1 MGACRT
7 IRIMIVEKRFL
18 PLYIGLFSIF
28 ALFGISMTVIG
39 ATLPKIFVDF
49 GWSYTTAGAIIAA
62 GSIGYFLSSYLAGIF
77 LSALGL
83 RLTLSLSLLLIFAG
97 LEFFAATPVPWL
109 NMLLYFIVGVGQGG
123 IELSVNWATLRM
135 EGAGGGRAMS
145 LMHGA
150 FSIGAVVGPLIIAIL
165 ISAHLEWTLIYR
177 GIGVLFLAIAV
188 FMQFM
193 PLAALG
199 KDRGH
204 IAGGSR
210 RDLFRHPA
218 YWLGFF
224 ALFVYVGVELGISN
238 WVAEYFVRV
247 FGAPIATGSFMVSL
261 FWAGLLIGRFGVP
274 FFQATIKREKI
285 FIVLSVLMALS
296 VIALASIGFI
306 NNGKIASVIAGVLVI
321 FAGFGCSIIY
331 PNIMS
336 IIGDL
341 FPHTQSEAVGFAAMG
356 GGMGGFVFPYLMS
369 AVSAAWGIR
378 TGFMIYALFSLV
390 IVALNVSLVRAEA
403 RAGSE
408 KNNSALQYLDSS
420 PSS

>member
-1 MGACRT
+1 
-7 IRIMIVEKRFL
+7 MIVEKRFL

-123 IELSVNWATLRM
+123 IELSVDWATLRM
-135 EGAGGGRAMS
+135 EGPGGSRAMS

-261 FWAGLLIGRFGVP
+261 FWAGLLVGRFGVP
-274 FFQATIKREKI
+274 FLQAIIKREKI

-296 VIALASIGFI
+296 VIALASIGFM

-369 AVSAAWGIR
+369 AISAAWGIR
-378 TGFMIYALFSLV
+378 TGFMTYALFSLV

-403 RAGSE
+403 RAGTE
-408 KNNSALQYLDSS
+408 KK
-420 PSS
+420 

>member
-1 MGACRT
+1 M
-7 IRIMIVEKRFL
+7 RIMIVEKRFL

-204 IAGGSR
+204 IASGSR

-261 FWAGLLIGRFGVP
+261 FWAGLLVGRFGVP
-274 FFQATIKREKI
+274 FLQATIKREKI

-296 VIALASIGFI
+296 VIALASIGFM

-321 FAGFGCSIIY
+321 SAGFGCSIIY

-369 AVSAAWGIR
+369 AISAAWGIR
-378 TGFMIYALFSLV
+378 TGFMTYALFSLV

-403 RAGSE
+403 RAGSA
-408 KNNSALQYLDSS
+408 KK
-420 PSS
+420 

>member
-1 MGACRT
+1 M
-7 IRIMIVEKRFL
+7 RIMIVEKRFL

-135 EGAGGGRAMS
+135 EGLGGGRAMS

-199 KDRGH
+199 KDKGH

-261 FWAGLLIGRFGVP
+261 FWAGLLVGRFGVP
-274 FFQATIKREKI
+274 FLQATIKREKI

-336 IIGDL
+336 ILGDL

-378 TGFMIYALFSLV
+378 TGFMTYALFSLV

-408 KNNSALQYLDSS
+408 KK
-420 PSS
+420 

>member
-1 MGACRT
+1 M
-7 IRIMIVEKRFL
+7 RIMIVEKRFL

-83 RLTLSLSLLLIFAG
+83 RLTLSLSLLFIFAG

-135 EGAGGGRAMS
+135 EGLGGGRAMS

-199 KDRGH
+199 KDKGH

-261 FWAGLLIGRFGVP
+261 FWAGLLVGRFGVP
-274 FFQATIKREKI
+274 FLQATIKREKI

-296 VIALASIGFI
+296 VIALASIGFM

-321 FAGFGCSIIY
+321 SAGFGCSIIY

-336 IIGDL
+336 ILGDL

-408 KNNSALQYLDSS
+408 KK
-420 PSS
+420 

>member
-123 IELSVNWATLRM
+123 IELSVDWATLRM

-261 FWAGLLIGRFGVP
+261 FWAGLLVGRFGVP
-274 FFQATIKREKI
+274 FLQATIKREKI

-296 VIALASIGFI
+296 VIALASIGFM

-321 FAGFGCSIIY
+321 SAGFGCSIIY

-336 IIGDL
+336 ILGDL

-378 TGFMIYALFSLV
+378 TGFMTYALFSLV

-408 KNNSALQYLDSS
+408 KK
-420 PSS
+420 

>member
-1 MGACRT
+1 
-7 IRIMIVEKRFL
+7 MIVEKRFL

-123 IELSVNWATLRM
+123 IELSVDWATLRM

-296 VIALASIGFI
+296 VIALASIGFM

-331 PNIMS
+331 PNIMDKL
-336 IIGDL
+336 G
-341 FPHTQSEAVGFAAMG
+341 TQSSELSYLPGHRHLYPLLSESAHVPATLKPGLAQKPVQIFQRCISGDCREQPVINIAQSRADHFYDNILRGSRRG
-356 GGMGGFVFPYLMS
+356 GKY
-369 AVSAAWGIR
+369 R
-378 TGFMIYALFSLV
+378 
-390 IVALNVSLVRAEA
+390 
-403 RAGSE
+403 
-408 KNNSALQYLDSS
+408 
-420 PSS
+420 

>member
-1 MGACRT
+1 
-7 IRIMIVEKRFL
+7 MIVEKRFL

-123 IELSVNWATLRM
+123 IELSVDWATLRM

-274 FFQATIKREKI
+274 FFQATIKREK
-285 FIVLSVLMALS
+285 SS
-296 VIALASIGFI
+296 S
-306 NNGKIASVIAGVLVI
+306 
-321 FAGFGCSIIY
+321 C
-331 PNIMS
+331 
-336 IIGDL
+336 
-341 FPHTQSEAVGFAAMG
+341 FPC
-356 GGMGGFVFPYLMS
+356 
-369 AVSAAWGIR
+369 
-378 TGFMIYALFSLV
+378 
-390 IVALNVSLVRAEA
+390 
-403 RAGSE
+403 
-408 KNNSALQYLDSS
+408 
-420 PSS
+420 

>member
-1 MGACRT
+1 
-7 IRIMIVEKRFL
+7 
-18 PLYIGLFSIF
+18 
-28 ALFGISMTVIG
+28 MTVIG

-123 IELSVNWATLRM
+123 IELSVDWATLRM

-261 FWAGLLIGRFGVP
+261 FWAGLLVGRFGVP
-274 FFQATIKREKI
+274 FLQATIKREKI

-296 VIALASIGFI
+296 VIALASIGFM

-336 IIGDL
+336 ILGDL

-408 KNNSALQYLDSS
+408 KK
-420 PSS
+420 

>member
-1 MGACRT
+1 M
-7 IRIMIVEKRFL
+7 RIMIVEKRFL

-77 LSALGL
+77 LSVVGL

-123 IELSVNWATLRM
+123 IELSVDWATLRM
-135 EGAGGGRAMS
+135 EGPGGGRAMS

-199 KDRGH
+199 KDKGH

-261 FWAGLLIGRFGVP
+261 FWAGLLVGRFGVP
-274 FFQATIKREKI
+274 FLQATIKREKI

-296 VIALASIGFI
+296 VIALASIGFM

-321 FAGFGCSIIY
+321 SAGFGCSIIY

-336 IIGDL
+336 ILGDL

-408 KNNSALQYLDSS
+408 KK
-420 PSS
+420 

>member
-1 MGACRT
+1 
-7 IRIMIVEKRFL
+7 MIVEKRFL

-77 LSALGL
+77 LSVVGL

-135 EGAGGGRAMS
+135 EGTGGGRAMS

-165 ISAHLEWTLIYR
+165 IGADLEWTLIYR
-177 GIGVLFLAIAV
+177 GIGILFLAIAV

-199 KDRGH
+199 KDKGH

-210 RDLFRHPA
+210 RNLFRHPA

-261 FWAGLLIGRFGVP
+261 FWAGLLVGRFGVP
-274 FFQATIKREKI
+274 FLQATIKREKI

-296 VIALASIGFI
+296 VIVLASIGFI

-369 AVSAAWGIR
+369 AVSTAWGIR
-378 TGFMIYALFSLV
+378 TGFMTYALFSLV

-408 KNNSALQYLDSS
+408 KKIIRHCNTLTARPPHDLLS
-420 PSS
+420 

>member
-1 MGACRT
+1 
-7 IRIMIVEKRFL
+7 MIVEKRFL

-123 IELSVNWATLRM
+123 IELSVDWATLRM

-261 FWAGLLIGRFGVP
+261 FWAGLLVGRFGVP
-274 FFQATIKREKI
+274 FLQATIKREKI

-296 VIALASIGFI
+296 VIALASIGFM

-336 IIGDL
+336 ILGDL

-408 KNNSALQYLDSS
+408 KK
-420 PSS
+420 

>member
-1 MGACRT
+1 ML
-7 IRIMIVEKRFL
+7 VEKRFL
-18 PLYIGLFSIF
+18 PLYVGLFSIF

-39 ATLPKIFVDF
+39 ATLPKIFADF

-77 LSALGL
+77 LSAVGL
-83 RLTLSLSLLLIFAG
+83 RLTISLSLLLVFAG
-97 LEFFAATPVPWL
+97 LELFATTSIPWL
-109 NMLLYFIVGVGQGG
+109 NMLLYFIVGLGQGG
-123 IELSVNWATLRM
+123 IELSVDWAVLRM
-135 EGAGGGRAMS
+135 EGPGGGRAMS

-177 GIGVLFLAIAV
+177 GIGVLFLVIAI

-199 KDRGH
+199 RDKGH
-204 IAGGSR
+204 AAGGSR

-238 WVAEYFVRV
+238 WVAEYFVSV
-247 FGAPIATGSFMVSL
+247 FGAPIPTGSFMVSL
-261 FWAGLLIGRFGVP
+261 FWTGLLVGRFGVP
-274 FFQATIKREKI
+274 FFQAAIKREKI
-285 FIVLSVLMALS
+285 LIALSALMALS
-296 VIALASIGFI
+296 VTALATIGFVS
-306 NNGKIASVIAGVLVI
+306 NGKIASVIAGMVVI
-321 FAGFGCSIIY
+321 FAGLGCSIIY

-336 IIGDL
+336 IVGDL
-341 FPHTQSEAVGFAAMG
+341 FPHTQGEAVGFAAMG
-356 GGMGGFVFPYLMS
+356 GGMGSFVFPYLMS

-378 TGFMIYALFSLV
+378 MGFMTYAVFSLV
-390 IVALNVSLVRAEA
+390 VVALDVALVRTEA
-403 RAGSE
+403 RM
-408 KNNSALQYLDSS
+408 SALKVE
-420 PSS
+420 

>member
-1 MGACRT
+1 M
-7 IRIMIVEKRFL
+7 RIMIVEKRFL

-135 EGAGGGRAMS
+135 EGLGGGRAMS

-199 KDRGH
+199 KDKGH

-261 FWAGLLIGRFGVP
+261 FWAGLLVGRFGVP
-274 FFQATIKREKI
+274 FLQATIKREKI

-296 VIALASIGFI
+296 VIALASIGFM

-321 FAGFGCSIIY
+321 SAGFGCSIIY

-336 IIGDL
+336 ILGDL

-408 KNNSALQYLDSS
+408 KK
-420 PSS
+420 

>member
-1 MGACRT
+1 ML
-7 IRIMIVEKRFL
+7 VEKRFL
-18 PLYIGLFSIF
+18 PLYVGLFSIF

-39 ATLPKIFVDF
+39 ATLPKIFADF

-83 RLTLSLSLLLIFAG
+83 RLTISLSLLLVFAG
-97 LEFFAATPVPWL
+97 LELFATTSIPWL
-109 NMLLYFIVGVGQGG
+109 NMLLYFIVGLGQGG
-123 IELSVNWATLRM
+123 IELSVDWATLRM
-135 EGAGGGRAMS
+135 EGPGGGRAMS

-165 ISAHLEWTLIYR
+165 ISAHLQWTLIYR
-177 GIGVLFLAIAV
+177 GIGVLFLAIAI

-199 KDRGH
+199 RDKGH
-204 IAGGSR
+204 AAGGSR

-238 WVAEYFVRV
+238 WVAEYFVSV
-247 FGAPIATGSFMVSL
+247 FGAPIPTGSFMVSL
-261 FWAGLLIGRFGVP
+261 FWVGLLVGRFGVP
-274 FFQATIKREKI
+274 FFQAAIKREKI
-285 FIVLSVLMALS
+285 LIALSALMALS
-296 VIALASIGFI
+296 VTALATIGFVS
-306 NNGKIASVIAGVLVI
+306 NGKIASVIAGMVVI
-321 FAGFGCSIIY
+321 FAGLGCSIIY

-341 FPHTQSEAVGFAAMG
+341 FPHTQGEAVGFAAMG
-356 GGMGGFVFPYLMS
+356 GGMGSFVFPYVMS

-378 TGFMIYALFSLV
+378 MGFMTYAVFSLV
-390 IVALNVSLVRAEA
+390 VVALDVALVREEA
-403 RAGSE
+403 RI
-408 KNNSALQYLDSS
+408 SALKVE
-420 PSS
+420 